1 MDNQDQVPQE
11 NNLDHTSALVEFST
25 IRRVVTA
32 LLVLVAAL
40 LLGYVLYDVFSHNS
54 QVPEPQLPDT
64 VTDQEIQEIEYIEEE
79 KQVILESMNSTE
91 SQSPV
96 SVAEENDRQIVIDA
110 MNTDI
115 PSDSDVSEEDRIMLL
130 NQMQ

>member
-11 NNLDHTSALVEFST
+11 NNLDHTSTPVEFST
-25 IRRVVTA
+25 TRRVVTA
-32 LLVLVAAL
+32 LLVLLAAL
-40 LLGYVLYDVFSHNS
+40 LLGYVFYDVFSHNS
-54 QVPEPQLPDT
+54 QVSQLPDT
-64 VTDQEIQEIEYIEEE
+64 VTDQKIQEIEYTEEE

-96 SVAEENDRQIVIDA
+96 SVAEENDRQIVLDA
-110 MNTDI
+110 MNTDT
-115 PSDSDVSEEDRIMLL
+115 PTDSDVSEEDRIKLL